1 MRRTVSVLIVC
12 LMICLVFSSARNVR
26 AATPEQIQSEI
37 DELKAQER
45 ELEKEL
51 AELES
56 KIAENSD
63 KVQSLVAQ
71 KGVVDQQ
78 IVLLHE
84 QQENNQEQIRS
95 CSEMIAQS
103 QKELETAEEKLT
115 QLQEK
120 SRKRIRAMEEQGKL
134 SYWSVLIRSKSFADF
149 LDRLEMIQEIAAGD
163 RRRLEE
169 LELAA
174 QAVENTKR
182 TLLAEQETL
191 EKMRQQLQETESDL
205 EEKQLQNQK
214 ILEDLVAKGDEY
226 EALLQE
232 SENKQD
238 DLMKELAQKE
248 SAYEESVKQGSEIS
262 SPVETPN
269 SGKWLVPVPYYTL
282 TSPFGN
288 RFHPILNIWRMHNGV
303 DLACA
308 AETPIYASRSGV
320 VAVASYQ
327 ADGAGNYVQLD
338 HGDGYRSIYMH
349 MTRYIVS
356 PGQQVAAG
364 ETIGFVGNTGL
375 SKGNHLH
382 FGISYN
388 GTYVNPMEY
397 IS

>member
-63 KVQSLVAQ
+63 QVQSLVAQ

-320 VAVASYQ
+320 VTVASYQ